1 MTKNKDRKQQVRAR
15 MEADGVPYAEAAR
28 RVGAE
33 KPAVPPE
40 REREIRW
47 QASLGRITRAEAETL
62 IAREAAG
69 LPAPPVG
76 WRSVLPEMASTYR
89 HPAGDVRVTEIL
101 DAGTDR
107 VIAKITVPWQD
118 PDELEAGYR
127 ADMAAG
133 LAGNVSSWDLTR
145 IRLGRPDLVVHQLG

>member
-28 RVGAE
+28 RVDAE

-69 LPAPPVG
+69 LPAPPPG

-89 HPAGDVRVTEIL
+89 HPAGDVRVTE
-101 DAGTDR
+101 GCSQGKHR
-107 VIAKITVPWQD
+107 
-118 PDELEAGYR
+118 
-127 ADMAAG
+127 
-133 LAGNVSSWDLTR
+133 TR
-145 IRLGRPDLVVHQLG
+145 HEWIME